1 MICLILTG
9 GIKIGHTM
17 ADEFFMFAVTA
28 GTMAALAA
36 LLFISRGR
44 RTRSRSRSAEI
55 SENMPSS
62 SSSISSSSAKKNQ
75 TENGKKAKK
84 YTSDGKPAYD

>member
-1 MICLILTG
+1 MTG

-17 ADEFFMFAVTA
+17 ADEIFMFAVTA

-44 RTRSRSRSAEI
+44 RTRSRSAEI
-55 SENMPSS
+55 RENVPSS
-62 SSSISSSSAKKNQ
+62 SSTSSSSSKKNQ
-75 TENGKKAKK
+75 SENGKKAKK
-84 YTSDGKPAYD
+84 YTSDGKPVYD

>member
-1 MICLILTG
+1 LTG

-17 ADEFFMFAVTA
+17 ADEIFMFAVMA

-44 RTRSRSRSAEI
+44 RTRSRSAEI
-55 SENMPSS
+55 RENVPSS
-62 SSSISSSSAKKNQ
+62 SSSSTSSSSSKKNQ
-75 TENGKKAKK
+75 SENGKKAKK
-84 YTSDGKPAYD
+84 YTSDGKPVYD

>member
-1 MICLILTG
+1 LTG

-17 ADEFFMFAVTA
+17 ADEIFMFAVTA

-44 RTRSRSRSAEI
+44 RTRSRSAEI
-55 SENMPSS
+55 SKNEPLSSSSTSS
-62 SSSISSSSAKKNQ
+62 SSSKKNQ
-75 TENGKKAKK
+75 SENGKKAKK
-84 YTSDGKPAYD
+84 YTSDGKPVYD

>member
-1 MICLILTG
+1 MTG

-17 ADEFFMFAVTA
+17 ADEIFMFAVTA

-44 RTRSRSRSAEI
+44 RTRSRSAEI
-55 SENMPSS
+55 RENVPSS
-62 SSSISSSSAKKNQ
+62 SSSSSSKKNQ
-75 TENGKKAKK
+75 SENGKKAKK
-84 YTSDGKPAYD
+84 YTSDGKPVYD

>member
-1 MICLILTG
+1 LTG

-17 ADEFFMFAVTA
+17 ADEIFMFAVTA

-44 RTRSRSRSAEI
+44 RTRSRSAEI
-55 SENMPSS
+55 RENVPSS
-62 SSSISSSSAKKNQ
+62 SSSSTSSSSSKKNQ
-75 TENGKKAKK
+75 SENGKKAKK
-84 YTSDGKPAYD
+84 YTSDGKPVYD

>member
-1 MICLILTG
+1 LTG

-17 ADEFFMFAVTA
+17 ADEIFMFAVTA

-44 RTRSRSRSAEI
+44 RTRSRSAAEI
-55 SENMPSS
+55 RENVPSS
-62 SSSISSSSAKKNQ
+62 SSSSTSSSSSKKNQ
-75 TENGKKAKK
+75 SENGKKAKK
-84 YTSDGKPAYD
+84 YTSDGKPVYD

>member
-1 MICLILTG
+1 LTG

-17 ADEFFMFAVTA
+17 ADEIFMFAVMA

-44 RTRSRSRSAEI
+44 RTRSRSAEI
-55 SENMPSS
+55 RENVPSS
-62 SSSISSSSAKKNQ
+62 SSSSSTSSSSSKNQ
-75 TENGKKAKK
+75 SENGKKAKK
-84 YTSDGKPAYD
+84 YTSDGKPVYD

>member
-1 MICLILTG
+1 MTG

-17 ADEFFMFAVTA
+17 ADEIFMFAVTA

-44 RTRSRSRSAEI
+44 RTRSRSAEI
-55 SENMPSS
+55 RENVPSS
-62 SSSISSSSAKKNQ
+62 SSSSTSSSSSKKNQ
-75 TENGKKAKK
+75 SENGKKAKK
-84 YTSDGKPAYD
+84 YTSDGKPVYD

>member
-1 MICLILTG
+1 MTG

-17 ADEFFMFAVTA
+17 ADEIFMFAVTA

-44 RTRSRSRSAEI
+44 RTRSRSAEI
-55 SENMPSS
+55 RENVPSS
-62 SSSISSSSAKKNQ
+62 SSSSSTSSSSSKKNQ
-75 TENGKKAKK
+75 SENGKKAKK
-84 YTSDGKPAYD
+84 YTSDGKPVYD

>member
-1 MICLILTG
+1 MTG

-17 ADEFFMFAVTA
+17 ADEIFMFAVMA

-44 RTRSRSRSAEI
+44 RTRSRSAEI
-55 SENMPSS
+55 RENVPSS
-62 SSSISSSSAKKNQ
+62 SSSSTSSSSSKNQ
-75 TENGKKAKK
+75 SENGKKAKK
-84 YTSDGKPAYD
+84 YTSDGKPVYD